1 MSEEKPA
8 EEAAD
13 REAADRET
21 ADIVLDAELDAPPEK
36 VWRAISRPEF
46 REQWLPD
53 QDLRDAEPVSSEAE
67 AEISYRM
74 KDDAPP
80 FLESIVT
87 FRIAPHGDGGTRL
100 RILHVLADQRVTPQ
114 PLKAANSNRP
124 LLMQA
129 MLRAA

>member
-1 MSEEKPA
+1 MSEDKHE

-13 REAADRET
+13 QET

-46 REQWLPD
+46 REQWLPGR
-53 QDLRDAEPVSSEAE
+53 DLRNAEPVSSEAE

-87 FRIAPHGDGGTRL
+87 FRITPHADGRTRL
-100 RILHVLADQRVTPQ
+100 RILHVLADERVTPQ
-114 PLKAANSNRP
+114 PLEAANSNRP
-124 LLMQA
+124 LLMRA